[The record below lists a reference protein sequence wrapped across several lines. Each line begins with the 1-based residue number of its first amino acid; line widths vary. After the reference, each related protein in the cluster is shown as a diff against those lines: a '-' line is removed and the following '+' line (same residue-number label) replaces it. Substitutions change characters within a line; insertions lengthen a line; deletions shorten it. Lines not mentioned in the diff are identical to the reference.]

1 MVSSP
6 IIMKDEELRSI
17 FFEDVY
23 VQPFIVVLSI
33 VLLNVG
39 LFKKMT
45 SLPCSKEENYIE
57 HQLVDRLYL
66 NKYRK
71 QSISA
76 YKNSL

>member
-45 SLPCSKEENYIE
+45 SLPC
-57 HQLVDRLYL
+57 
-66 NKYRK
+66 
-71 QSISA
+71 
-76 YKNSL
+76 